1 MIQRTKSKWH
11 AQSVEELAP
20 VRNALKINQ
29 KKRKVRSDIKFGTFV
44 NLLMLRMM
52 LDANDLN
59 HAHPFFQDYLGV
71 KNKVEVIL
79 QFHYLICMLLP
90 VLKQINQDQ
99 KVELEAE
106 AKMRGS
112 V

>member
-1 MIQRTKSKWH
+1 MLIVILYADT
-11 AQSVEELAP
+11 L
-20 VRNALKINQ
+20 N
-29 KKRKVRSDIKFGTFV
+29 RSYS
-44 NLLMLRMM
+44 
-52 LDANDLN
+52 
-59 HAHPFFQDYLGV
+59 FFQDYLGV

-79 QFHYLICMLLP
+79 HFHYLICMLLP

-112 V
+112 VPFFSEGCSLHQLYGR